1 MTTMT
6 TLDEDARAAM
16 IRAASGTRRLAGEVP
31 CGIRV
36 VSGPVTKAVVPSPQP
51 TADSAKP
58 APAQSSTSEP
68 MDTLLRLAAASTR
81 ARTRA
86 LGIRLRD
93 LAAELE
99 TCVVAEREQEAA
111 AARVAD
117 LRRQLAEAEAAERQL
132 RRPQPAAVEPTASA
146 ATVDMREVRAWA
158 NTNGVA
164 CNATGR
170 VPGHVVA
177 AWQAATGVAQ

>member
-6 TLDEDARAAM
+6 TLDEDTRATM
-16 IRAASGTRRLAGEVP
+16 IRAANGTRRPAGEVP

-36 VSGPVTKAVVPSPQP
+36 VSGPVTKAVVPSQQP

-68 MDTLLRLAAASTR
+68 MDKLLRLAAASTR

-99 TCVVAEREQEAA
+99 TCIATESEQAAA

-132 RRPQPAAVEPTASA
+132 RRPQPAAAEP
-146 ATVDMREVRAWA
+146 ATPVDMREVRAWA